1 MKIRQEHRTSNIERR
16 TPNAGLRPGLFDV
29 RCSMSG
35 VRRFPAQRGSVL
47 IIVLWVA
54 IGLVSI
60 ALYFANTMTYELRAS
75 DNRVSGLV
83 ADQAIEGAARYVAYA
98 LQNFATNGAVPDN
111 TQFKC
116 AAVPVGDAKFW
127 LIGRDPSGTPAT
139 EPYYG
144 LVDEGGKLNL
154 NNANT
159 NVLSYLPGMTMDFAD
174 AIIDWR
180 GTNGVVSLDYA
191 PLGYL
196 PKNASFETVD
206 ELRLVYGA
214 TVDFLAGE
222 DVNRNGVLDTNEKNL
237 NSNGQLDPGLF
248 EYVTVYTREPN
259 FHADGSSLTNVNSTT
274 QSQFSSLFQSAGTSS
289 ATSMAQ
295 SIYRSIHPDPNNPRT
310 VNNCNGLLDFALRC
324 KSAGM
329 SSDDF
334 NKIASNV
341 TTSTNT
347 YFRGRVNVNTAC
359 ADVLTALFMGRNVDE
374 QTANAAAQ
382 TLITYRQQNPNNLN
396 SVAWIIDA
404 LGNNSPVITALARGD
419 YVTTHSFQ
427 FTADIAAVGP
437 FGRGYRRVKFIFDM
451 SDGAPKILYRQDL
464 SRLGWALG
472 EKARQTL
479 VATDTQ

>member
-16 TPNAGLRPGLFDV
+16 TPNAWLRPGLFGV
-29 RCSMSG
+29 RCSMLG

-98 LQNFATNGAVPDN
+98 LQNFATNGSVPDN

-127 LIGRDPSGTPAT
+127 FIGRDPSGTPAT

-154 NNANT
+154 NKANT
-159 NVLSYLPGMTMDFAD
+159 NVLSYLPGMTAAFSD
-174 AIIDWR
+174 AIKDWR

-191 PLGYL
+191 TLGYL

-214 TVDFLAGE
+214 TVDLLAGE
-222 DVNRNGVLDTNEKNL
+222 DVNRNGVLDTNEKDL
-237 NSNGQLDPGLF
+237 NSNGELDPGLF

-259 FHADGSSLTNVNSTT
+259 FHADGSQMTNVNTALT
-274 QSQFSSLFQSAGTSS
+274 ADLTSLFRTDGV
-289 ATSMAQ
+289 
-295 SIYRSIHPDPNNPRT
+295 NNPGVMAAHIYAYT
-310 VNNCNGLLDFALRC
+310 HPGGPTTPAASVKSFNGIFDFAYRC
-324 KSAGM
+324 RQNSIGM
-329 SSDDF
+329 GADDF
-334 NKIASNV
+334 AKIANDV
-341 TTSTNT
+341 TTTNASQAP
-347 YFRGRVNVNTAC
+347 YILNRVNVNTAS
-359 ADVLTALFMGRNVDE
+359 ADVLTALFMGLNNGDE
-374 QTANAAAQ
+374 QMA
-382 TLITYRQQNPNNLN
+382 
-396 SVAWIIDA
+396 
-404 LGNNSPVITALARGD
+404 
-419 YVTTHSFQ
+419 
-427 FTADIAAVGP
+427 
-437 FGRGYRRVKFIFDM
+437 
-451 SDGAPKILYRQDL
+451 
-464 SRLGWALG
+464 
-472 EKARQTL
+472 E
-479 VATDTQ
+479 

>member
-16 TPNAGLRPGLFDV
+16 TPNAWLRPGLFGV
-29 RCSMSG
+29 RCSMLG

-191 PLGYL
+191 TLGYL
-196 PKNASFETVD
+196 PKNAPLETVD

-214 TVDFLAGE
+214 TVDLLAGE
-222 DVNRNGVLDTNEKNL
+222 DVNRNGVLDTNEKDL
-237 NSNGQLDPGLF
+237 NSNGELDPGLF

-259 FHADGSSLTNVNSTT
+259 FHADGSTLTNVNTASTREMRALL
-274 QSQFSSLFQSAGTSS
+274 QNAGIGTAQLNTLTGTNATHRPYPGMFGFALACSRAQISS
-289 ATSMAQ
+289 AQFAGLYD
-295 SIYRSIHPDPNNPRT
+295 SI
-310 VNNCNGLLDFALRC
+310 
-324 KSAGM
+324 
-329 SSDDF
+329 
-334 NKIASNV
+334 
-341 TTSTNT
+341 TTTTNT
-347 YFRGRVNVNTAC
+347 YLYKRVNVNTAS
-359 ADVLTALFMGRNVDE
+359 ADVLTALFMDWNSNVE
-374 QTANAAAQ
+374 GKIVELAGHPI
-382 TLITYRQQNPNNLN
+382 ITYRLQSLRDQL
-396 SVAWIIDA
+396 
-404 LGNNSPVITALARGD
+404 SPTCRPLRQHHDHHEHLPLQARERQ
-419 YVTTHSFQ
+419 HRQ
-427 FTADIAAVGP
+427 
-437 FGRGYRRVKFIFDM
+437 RGCA
-451 SDGAPKILYRQDL
+451 DGAVHGLEQQRGGKDRRTRGSPDHHISPAVSPRSAQPNLPAFTTA
-464 SRLGWALG
+464 SRPP
-472 EKARQTL
+472 RTL
-479 VATDTQ
+479 TFTSA

>member
-1 MKIRQEHRTSNIERR
+1 M
-16 TPNAGLRPGLFDV
+16 L
-29 RCSMSG
+29 G

-116 AAVPVGDAKFW
+116 EAVPVGDAKFW

-191 PLGYL
+191 TLGYL
-196 PKNASFETVD
+196 PKNAPLETVD

-214 TVDFLAGE
+214 TVDLLAGE
-222 DVNRNGVLDTNEKNL
+222 DVNRNGVLDTNEKDL
-237 NSNGQLDPGLF
+237 NSNGELDPGLF

-359 ADVLTALFMGRNVDE
+359 ADVLTAVFMGRNVDE

-404 LGNNSPVITALARGD
+404 LGNNSPVITALKNGD

>member
-1 MKIRQEHRTSNIERR
+1 M
-16 TPNAGLRPGLFDV
+16 L
-29 RCSMSG
+29 G

-60 ALYFANTMTYELRAS
+60 ALYFTNTMTYELRAS

-154 NNANT
+154 NYANT

-191 PLGYL
+191 TLGYL
-196 PKNASFETVD
+196 PKNALLETVD

-214 TVDFLAGE
+214 TVDLLAGE
-222 DVNRNGVLDTNEKNL
+222 DVNRNGVLDTNEKDL
-237 NSNGQLDPGLF
+237 NSNGELDPGLF

-259 FHADGSSLTNVNSTT
+259 FHADGTTLTNVNTLTKT
-274 QSQFSSLFQSAGTSS
+274 QTQALFQSLGTS
-289 ATSMAQ
+289 
-295 SIYRSIHPDPNNPRT
+295 R
-310 VNNCNGLLDFALRC
+310 VNQLWTQIDARQRQNQKFNGPLDFAVFC
-324 KSAGM
+324 NGQGVSPDQFAT
-329 SSDDF
+329 
-334 NKIASNV
+334 IANNIE
-341 TTSTNT
+341 TTTNT
-347 YFRGRVNVNTAC
+347 YIRNRVNVNTAN
-359 ADVLTALFMGRNVDE
+359 ADVLVAMLMGANVDE
-374 QTANAAAQ
+374 QTAISTAQ
-382 TLITYRQQNPNNLN
+382 TLITYRQQNPNNLG
-396 SVAWIIDA
+396 SIAWVIDA
-404 LGNNSPVITALARGD
+404 LGNQSPTLKTMAIHD
-419 YVTTHSFQ
+419 WWTTHSYQ

-437 FGRGYRRVKFIFDM
+437 FGRGYRRVKFIFDI
-451 SDGAPKILYRQDL
+451 SDGSPKILYRQDL

>member
-16 TPNAGLRPGLFDV
+16 TPNAWLRPGLFGV
-29 RCSMSG
+29 RCSMLG

-98 LQNFATNGAVPDN
+98 LQNFATNGSVPDN

-127 LIGRDPSGTPAT
+127 FIGRDPSGTPAT

-154 NNANT
+154 NKANT
-159 NVLSYLPGMTMDFAD
+159 NVLSYLPGMTAAFSD
-174 AIIDWR
+174 AIKDWR

-191 PLGYL
+191 TLGYL

-214 TVDFLAGE
+214 TVDLLAGE
-222 DVNRNGVLDTNEKNL
+222 DVNRNGVLDTNEKDL
-237 NSNGQLDPGLF
+237 NSNGELDPGLF

-259 FHADGSSLTNVNSTT
+259 FHADGSSLTNVSMATYPKMLALLQNAGISTT
-274 QSQFSSLFQSAGTSS
+274 YVDRLTNRPYAGIFS
-289 ATSMAQ
+289 
-295 SIYRSIHPDPNNPRT
+295 
-310 VNNCNGLLDFALRC
+310 FAFRC
-324 KSAGM
+324 RNVGM

-334 NKIASNV
+334 SRIANNI
-341 TTSTNT
+341 TTSDPTNVP
-347 YFRGRVNVNTAC
+347 YILNRV
-359 ADVLTALFMGRNVDE
+359 
-374 QTANAAAQ
+374 
-382 TLITYRQQNPNNLN
+382 
-396 SVAWIIDA
+396 
-404 LGNNSPVITALARGD
+404 
-419 YVTTHSFQ
+419 
-427 FTADIAAVGP
+427 
-437 FGRGYRRVKFIFDM
+437 
-451 SDGAPKILYRQDL
+451 
-464 SRLGWALG
+464 
-472 EKARQTL
+472 
-479 VATDTQ
+479 